1 MKKYI
6 VITGAS
12 SGIGADTAKAFARR
26 GENLI
31 LIARRAELLQNLK
44 DEITKISPEP
54 DVVIKICDLARSE
67 NVLALWDELK
77 SYELKALI
85 NNAGFGDYGA
95 VGERD
100 LSKISQMLQL
110 NVISLTLL
118 SHLFVRD
125 YKYKP
130 AQLINISSAG
140 GYSMVPNA
148 VTYCASKF
156 FVSAFTEGLHHEL
169 AQDKEAKMQ
178 AKVLAPAATKS
189 EFYDVASG
197 KRGFDYDAAFS
208 QYHSSEQTAEFLLTL
223 YDSDACIGEVDL
235 ASFEFKLSEPKFN
248 YIAAAK

>member
-12 SGIGADTAKAFARR
+12 SGIGAAAANAFAGR

-44 DEITKISPEP
+44 DEIAQIAPES
-54 DVVIKICDLARSE
+54 DVVIKICDLSRSE
-67 NVLALWDELK
+67 NVLTLWDELK

-110 NVISLTLL
+110 NIISLTLL

-125 YKYKP
+125 YKRKP
-130 AQLINISSAG
+130 SQLINISSAG
-140 GYSMVPNA
+140 GYSMVSNA

-169 AQDKEAKMQ
+169 AQDKDAKMQ

-189 EFYDVASG
+189 EFCDVASG

>member
-12 SGIGADTAKAFARR
+12 SGIGAATAKAFARR

-31 LIARRAELLQNLK
+31 LIARRVELLQSLK
-44 DEITKISPEP
+44 DEIAKISPEP

-67 NVLALWDELK
+67 NVLALWD
-77 SYELKALI
+77 ELKALI

-110 NVISLTLL
+110 NIISLTLL

-125 YKYKP
+125 YKRKP

-178 AKVLAPAATKS
+178 AKVLAPAATRT
-189 EFYDVASG
+189 EFGPVATDDAG
-197 KRGFDYDAAFS
+197 YDYDAAFKR
-208 QYHSSEQTAEFLLTL
+208 YHSSEEMAEFLLAL
-223 YDSDACIGEVDL
+223 YDSDACVGAVDRNN
-235 ASFEFKLSEPKFN
+235 FEFSLGTPRFDYAGKR
-248 YIAAAK
+248 

>member
-12 SGIGADTAKAFARR
+12 SGIGAAAAKAFARR

-31 LIARRAELLQNLK
+31 LIARRAELLQSLK
-44 DEITKISPEP
+44 DEIAQIAPKS

-67 NVLALWDELK
+67 NVLTLWD
-77 SYELKALI
+77 ELKALI

-100 LSKISQMLQL
+100 LFKISQMLRL
-110 NVISLTLL
+110 NVLSLTLL
-118 SHLFVRD
+118 SHLYVRD
-125 YKYKP
+125 YKRKP

-169 AQDKEAKMQ
+169 AQDKDAKMQ
-178 AKVLAPAATKS
+178 AKVLAPAATRT
-189 EFYDVASG
+189 EFGPVATDDAG
-197 KRGFDYDAAFS
+197 YDYDAAFKR
-208 QYHSSEQTAEFLLTL
+208 YHSSEEMAEFLLAL
-223 YDSDACIGEVDL
+223 YDSDACVGAVDRNN
-235 ASFEFKLSEPKFN
+235 FEFSLQ
-248 YIAAAK
+248 AAQFDYAGKR

>member
-12 SGIGADTAKAFARR
+12 SGIGAATAKAFARR

-31 LIARRAELLQNLK
+31 LIARRAELLQSLK
-44 DEITKISPEP
+44 DEIAQIAPKS
-54 DVVIKICDLARSE
+54 DFVIKICDLARSE
-67 NVLALWDELK
+67 NVLTLWDELK

-100 LSKISQMLQL
+100 LSKISQMLRL

-125 YKYKP
+125 YKHKP
-130 AQLINISSAG
+130 VQLINISSAG

-156 FVSAFTEGLHHEL
+156 FVSAFTEGLHREL
-169 AQDKEAKMQ
+169 AQDKDAKMQ
-178 AKVLAPAATKS
+178 AKVLAPATTKS
-189 EFYDVASG
+189 EFCDVASG

>member
-12 SGIGADTAKAFARR
+12 SGIGAATAKAFARR

-31 LIARRAELLQNLK
+31 LIARRAELLQSLK
-44 DEITKISPEP
+44 DEIAQIAPES
-54 DVVIKICDLARSE
+54 DVVIKICDLARSK
-67 NVLALWDELK
+67 NVPALWD
-77 SYELKALI
+77 ELKALI

-100 LSKISQMLQL
+100 LSKVSQMLQL

-125 YKYKP
+125 YKRKP

-156 FVSAFTEGLHHEL
+156 FVSAFTEGLHREL
-169 AQDKEAKMQ
+169 AQDKEAKMH
-178 AKVLAPAATKS
+178 AKVLAPAATRT
-189 EFYDVASG
+189 EFGPVATDDAG
-197 KRGFDYDAAFS
+197 YDYDAAFKR
-208 QYHSSEQTAEFLLTL
+208 YHSSEEMAEFLLAL
-223 YDSDACIGEVDL
+223 YDSDACVGAVDRNN
-235 ASFEFKLSEPKFN
+235 FEFSLG
-248 YIAAAK
+248 AARFDYAGKR

>member
-12 SGIGADTAKAFARR
+12 SGIGAAAAKAFARR

-31 LIARRAELLQNLK
+31 IIARRAELLQSLK
-44 DEITKISPEP
+44 DEIAKISPKP
-54 DVVIKICDLARSE
+54 DVVIKVCDLARSE

-95 VGERD
+95 VGERN
-100 LSKISQMLQL
+100 LSKVSQMLEL
-110 NVISLTLL
+110 NIISLALL

-125 YKYKP
+125 YKRKP

-140 GYSMVPNA
+140 GYSIVPNA
-148 VTYCASKF
+148 VAYCASKF
-156 FVSAFTEGLHHEL
+156 FVSAFTEGLHREL

-189 EFYDVASG
+189 EFFDVASG
-197 KRGFDYDAAFS
+197 KRRFDYDAAFS

-248 YIAAAK
+248 YIVAAK

>member
-1 MKKYI
+1 MKRYI
-6 VITGAS
+6 AITGAS
-12 SGIGADTAKAFARR
+12 SGIGAATAKAFAGR

-31 LIARRAELLQNLK
+31 LIARRAEMLQSLK
-44 DEITKISPEP
+44 DEIAQIAPEL
-54 DVVIKICDLARSE
+54 DVVVKICDLACSK
-67 NVLALWDELK
+67 NVRVLWEELK

-100 LSKISQMLQL
+100 LSKVSQMLRL
-110 NVISLTLL
+110 NVLSLTLL

-125 YKYKP
+125 YKRKP
-130 AQLINISSAG
+130 AQLINISSTG
-140 GYSMVPNA
+140 GYSMVSNA

-156 FVSAFTEGLHHEL
+156 FVSAFTEGLYYEL

-189 EFYDVASG
+189 EFCDVASG

>member
-12 SGIGADTAKAFARR
+12 SGIGAAAAKAFARR

-44 DEITKISPEP
+44 DEIAKISPES

-67 NVLALWDELK
+67 NVLVLWDELK

-85 NNAGFGDYGA
+85 NNAGFGDCGA

-100 LSKISQMLQL
+100 LAKISQMLRL

-125 YKYKP
+125 YKRKP
-130 AQLINISSAG
+130 AQLINTSSVG
-140 GYSMVPNA
+140 GYSIVPNV

-156 FVSAFTEGLHHEL
+156 FVSAFTEGLYREL

-189 EFYDVASG
+189 EFCDVASG

>member
-12 SGIGADTAKAFARR
+12 SGIGAAAAKAFARR

-31 LIARRAELLQNLK
+31 LIARRAELLQSLK
-44 DEITKISPEP
+44 DEIAKISPKP
-54 DVVIKICDLARSE
+54 DVVVKICDLARSE
-67 NVLALWDELK
+67 NILALWDELK

-100 LSKISQMLQL
+100 LDKISQMLQL
-110 NVISLTLL
+110 NIISLTLL

-130 AQLINISSAG
+130 TQL
-140 GYSMVPNA
+140 SMVPNA

-156 FVSAFTEGLHHEL
+156 FVSAFTEGLHREL

-178 AKVLAPAATKS
+178 AKVLAPAATRT
-189 EFYDVASG
+189 EFGPVATDDAG
-197 KRGFDYDAAFS
+197 YDYDAAFKR
-208 QYHSSEQTAEFLLTL
+208 YHSSEEMAEFLLAL
-223 YDSDACIGEVDL
+223 YDSDACVGAVDRNN
-235 ASFEFKLSEPKFN
+235 FEFSLQ
-248 YIAAAK
+248 AARFDYAGKR